1 MAVDE
6 LEVALARVRAEA
18 AAAWPAFRAPTVA
31 FDEHVASLV
40 ERDASRTRE
49 LLVPELYLAFACA
62 AGDPA
67 ALAVLEKGYLPDLRP
82 VLGRMGLASTDIDE
96 TLQVMRE
103 ELLLPRAG
111 GPTRIL
117 GYAGRGSLKGWLR
130 AVAARTGL
138 RVKAPPGGKPPLE
151 LDETAHAG
159 GIEDMELEYMKKQYG
174 DAFHAA
180 FGVAVAGLPAKDRL
194 LLKQRFK
201 YRLTVEELG
210 RQHGVNA
217 GTISRWVA
225 TARDRLAGDT
235 RAEMVRHLGVAR
247 GDVSSI
253 IRLIQSQLDV
263 SLSALSVAAPPP
275 APEA

>member
-1 MAVDE
+1 MVVDE
-6 LEVALARVRAEA
+6 LEVALARVRAAA
-18 AAAWPAFRAPTVA
+18 AAAWPALRAPTAA
-31 FDEHVASLV
+31 FDAHVAALV
-40 ERDASRTRE
+40 ERDPARTQD
-49 LLVPELYLAFACA
+49 LVVSELYLAFACA
-62 AGDPA
+62 GGDPA
-67 ALAVLEKGYLPDLRP
+67 ALAVLETAYLPELRP

-103 ELLLPRAG
+103 ELLMPRAN

-138 RVKAPPGGKPPLE
+138 RVKAPPGGKVAIE
-151 LDETAHAG
+151 LDETAHAD
-159 GIEDMELEYMKKQYG
+159 GIEDMELAFMKKQYG

-180 FGVAVAGLPAKDRL
+180 FGIAIAGLEAKDRL
-194 LLKQRFK
+194 LLKQRFR

-225 TARDRLAGDT
+225 AARERLAADT
-235 RAEMVRHLGVAR
+235 RAEMVRQLGLGR

-263 SLSALSVAAPPP
+263 SLSALSIGAPP
-275 APEA
+275 AP